1 MRPNKFDSEVES
13 LQADNLMMFRVSA
26 VNKFGTSVPIETDQ
40 AVLIK
45 ASCGRFGTFPDWTL
59 LELFLCRHTQWTK
72 WH

>member
-45 ASCGRFGTFPDWTL
+45 ASCGRFGTFPD
-59 LELFLCRHTQWTK
+59 
-72 WH
+72 